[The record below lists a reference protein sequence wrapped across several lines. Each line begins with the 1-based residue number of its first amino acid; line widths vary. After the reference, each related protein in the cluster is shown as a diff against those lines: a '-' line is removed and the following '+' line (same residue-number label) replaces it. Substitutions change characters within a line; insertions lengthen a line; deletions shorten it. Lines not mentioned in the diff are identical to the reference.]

1 MSEITNKINKTIQKH
16 NMLEKGDFVVAG
28 VSGGADSM
36 LLLSYLLQIRKELD
50 LRILVANVEHGIR
63 GEESV
68 SDSLFV
74 ENFCKDNNI
83 EFECL
88 RIDAPTLAKKAGLG
102 VEEYSRKRRY
112 EFFES
117 FCPDK
122 IATAHN
128 LSDNVETVLFRLSRG
143 TSLNGC
149 CGIPA
154 VRGKIIR
161 PLIELT
167 SNEIREECKNKKIP
181 FVVDSTNYDNN
192 YSRNYIRNV
201 IIPDFEKLNPS
212 FERTF
217 ERFIS
222 SSAEDNDYLR
232 SESLNCYDYCLT
244 DDGLDIEKLKSF
256 HNAIIKRAVIRL
268 AEEKG
273 VSLDE
278 LHLSG
283 VCELLSKRGRYQI
296 KNDYFAISDLKTLR
310 IDKTVST
317 VFEFSFKETVIRKE
331 DFLNKYEFLKKEF
344 DFYCDY
350 DKING
355 SISVRQ
361 RKEGDS
367 IVPYKRNC
375 TKSLKKLFNE
385 MKIPADKR
393 NAVPIIAD
401 DSGVIG
407 VSPYCIAQSVSID
420 DDTKRVLLLKI
431 TEDKF

>member
-1 MSEITNKINKTIQKH
+1 MSENTIKISKTIQKY
-16 NMLEKGDFVVAG
+16 NMLQNGDFVVVG

-36 LLLSYLLQIRKELD
+36 LLLSYLISIRDEMN
-50 LRILVANVEHGIR
+50 LRILAANVEHGIR

-68 SDSLFV
+68 NDSLFV
-74 ENFCKDNNI
+74 ESFCKQNGV

-88 RIDAPTLAKKAGLG
+88 KINAPALAKEAGMG

-117 FCPDK
+117 FTPDK

-154 VRGKIIR
+154 VRENVIR

-167 SNEIREECKNKKIP
+167 SDEIREECKNGEIP
-181 FVVDSTNYDNN
+181 FVVDSTNSDNN

-201 IIPDFEKLNPS
+201 IIPEFEKLNPS

-222 SSAEDNDYLR
+222 SAAEDSSYLNEE
-232 SESLNCYDYCLT
+232 SEKCFDNCKNEN
-244 DDGLDIEKLKSF
+244 GLDIKKLKTYHSAVSKR
-256 HNAIIKRAVIRL
+256 AIILL
-268 AEEKG
+268 AEESG
-273 VSLDE
+273 ASLDE
-278 LHLSG
+278 LHLGG
-283 VCELLSKRGRYQI
+283 VYELLSKRGRFQI
-296 KNDYFAISDLKTLR
+296 RNNIFAISDLKTLR
-310 IDKTVST
+310 ISEIDNSEI
-317 VFEFSFKETVIRKE
+317 EFVCRERIIGIDE
-331 DFLNKYEFLKKEF
+331 FLNKCELLKKEF

-350 DKING
+350 DKIIG
-355 SISVRQ
+355 SVSARQ
-361 RKEGDS
+361 REEGDCIS
-367 IVPYKRNC
+367 PAKRNC

-385 MKIPADKR
+385 LKIPADKR
-393 NAVPIIAD
+393 SKIPIVAD
-401 DSGVIG
+401 DFGVIG
-407 VSPYCIAQSVSID
+407 VSSYCADERVRLD
-420 DDTKRVLLLKI
+420 EATKKVLLLKI
-431 TEDKF
+431 TED